1 MAAAAAIATPLV
13 DHGLNWQ
20 MLSQNMG
27 DRVIVDLVSCWP
39 LEMPAHFLYLRVD
52 KFKLLFLNQSIGGEN
67 EVQCDGYPVL
77 RFKNAKVFWL
87 NSLTFS

>member
-1 MAAAAAIATPLV
+1 VFFDLHAPCEGTCMKRRDFITLVAGAAASPLAARSTPAMAVRSL
-13 DHGLNWQ
+13 
-20 MLSQNMG
+20 
-27 DRVIVDLVSCWP
+27 
-39 LEMPAHFLYLRVD
+39 
-52 KFKLLFLNQSIGGEN
+52 LNQSIGGEN